1 MHAGHMRCQFPSSP
15 TTPKRVCR
23 LSTDFRGALREIR
36 RKDRRSLFHFAKPTP
51 QRPVRQ
57 AFRNSPGIAVSIAEG
72 VDWDPVAL
80 TDGKQGAASFQSAA
94 LRLKERRSLVRSLK
108 NGELKPRLFLD
119 PTRNFWRFQS
129 RLFVHLAVVELRF
142 FNPYAEIRFT
152 ANRLPHWQQDGA
164 AYFVTFRLADAVP
177 YNLRT
182 RWESEREAW
191 LRVHPQPWS
200 AKLEREY
207 HERFSGAIERWLDAG
222 LWFLRS
228 AATGLRKDRRRSAVP
243 LRRRTV
249 SSHFVCSNAEPCPRF
264 IRSKR

>member
-1 MHAGHMRCQFPSSP
+1 
-15 TTPKRVCR
+15 
-23 LSTDFRGALREIR
+23 
-36 RKDRRSLFHFAKPTP
+36 
-51 QRPVRQ
+51 
-57 AFRNSPGIAVSIAEG
+57 
-72 VDWDPVAL
+72 
-80 TDGKQGAASFQSAA
+80 
-94 LRLKERRSLVRSLK
+94 
-108 NGELKPRLFLD
+108 
-119 PTRNFWRFQS
+119 
-129 RLFVHLAVVELRF
+129 LAVVELRF

-222 LWFLRS
+222 YGSCILRRQDCARIVGEALRHFDGERLALISSVVMPNRVHALFVQSADWLLETLLRS
-228 AATGLRKDRRRSAVP
+228 WKSFTSRKINSLLGRSGRLWQQDYFDRLVRDEKHFANCVRYIRRNPAKAR
-243 LRRRTV
+243 L
-249 SSHFVCSNAEPCPRF
+249 HNGEF
-264 IRSKR
+264 ILYESELARSIE